1 MDIIIVGCG
10 KIGSTLAE
18 QLSAEE
24 HNITVIDL
32 QEERVASVTEHSDV
46 LGIRGNGATIP
57 ALKQAGAEHTELL
70 IAVTQMDELNILSC
84 MVGRKLGVKNAI
96 ARVRNPEYVDVLPL
110 LKSDFGLS
118 MSINPEKACADEM
131 VRVLKLPSMIKVETF
146 TGGDIDLLEF
156 LIGERNRLIGM
167 QLKNLWKV
175 NPNILVCLVTKKNG
189 DVIIPSGDYV
199 IEENDRIIIAGRR
212 AEEMK
217 FLTQTGIKTNRVKN
231 MIIVGG
237 GRIGF
242 YLAKMMIET
251 GVHVEIIE
259 RDRDRCMEL
268 IEALPNAE
276 IIHGD
281 GTDQQLLIE
290 EGIAKADAF
299 ASLTGL
305 DEENIMLSLFVQ
317 SSSEAK
323 VLTKVTH
330 NSFSTVLRMLNIG
343 STFSPR
349 LVATEN
355 ILQFV
360 RAMKNS
366 SDSSEVQALFRIADD
381 TAEAVEFLVGEHP
394 GVTGKKLSELS
405 IRNDVIIGV
414 IKRRGRVLI
423 PRGNDILM
431 PGDSVVVIT
440 TGKLDSIKDIIK

>member
-175 NPNILVCLVTKKNG
+175 NPNILVCLVTK
-189 DVIIPSGDYV
+189 
-199 IEENDRIIIAGRR
+199 R
-212 AEEMK
+212 
-217 FLTQTGIKTNRVKN
+217 T
-231 MIIVGG
+231 
-237 GRIGF
+237 
-242 YLAKMMIET
+242 
-251 GVHVEIIE
+251 
-259 RDRDRCMEL
+259 
-268 IEALPNAE
+268 
-276 IIHGD
+276 
-281 GTDQQLLIE
+281 
-290 EGIAKADAF
+290 
-299 ASLTGL
+299 
-305 DEENIMLSLFVQ
+305 
-317 SSSEAK
+317 
-323 VLTKVTH
+323 
-330 NSFSTVLRMLNIG
+330 
-343 STFSPR
+343 
-349 LVATEN
+349 AT
-355 ILQFV
+355 
-360 RAMKNS
+360 
-366 SDSSEVQALFRIADD
+366 
-381 TAEAVEFLVGEHP
+381 
-394 GVTGKKLSELS
+394 
-405 IRNDVIIGV
+405 
-414 IKRRGRVLI
+414 
-423 PRGNDILM
+423 
-431 PGDSVVVIT
+431 
-440 TGKLDSIKDIIK
+440 